1 MSNSFEEME
10 DWQKK
15 EEVECIQESIDFKY
29 KKARNTLIWQ
39 NNKNKGNKKAQNFR
53 YYQRKKFQR
62 EEMDR
67 ELRAMGISV
76 EKERKQRISVI
87 SKTPIRIVGKKAE
100 ESVNKKKNPILE
112 SVRMKLREEA
122 EKNFLARTEI
132 SEQEWKDYQ
141 AQQRAMGLIEPEA

>member
-15 EEVECIQESIDFKY
+15 EEVERIQESIDFKY

-141 AQQRAMGLIEPEA
+141 AQRKAMGLE

>member
-1 MSNSFEEME
+1 MRELTEA
-10 DWQKK
+10 QKK
-15 EEVECIQESIDFKY
+15 EEIERIQESIDFKY

-67 ELRAMGISV
+67 SLRATGIEIV
-76 EKERKQRISVI
+76 RERKQRISVI
-87 SKTPIRIVGKKAE
+87 SKTPIRIVGNKAQS
-100 ESVNKKKNPILE
+100 SVNKKTNPILE
-112 SVRMKLREEA
+112 SVRMKMAEEA

-132 SEQEWKDYQ
+132 SEKEWKDYQ
-141 AQQRAMGLIEPEA
+141 AQRKAMDIEQERNLE

>member
-1 MSNSFEEME
+1 MRELTEA
-10 DWQKK
+10 QKK
-15 EEVECIQESIDFKY
+15 EETERIQESIDFKY

-53 YYQRKKFQR
+53 YYQSKKFQR

-87 SKTPIRIVGKKAE
+87 SKTPIKIIGTKAQ
-100 ESVNKKKNPILE
+100 ESVNRKINPILE
-112 SVRMKLREEA
+112 SVRMKMAEEA

-132 SEQEWKDYQ
+132 SEKEWKDYQ
-141 AQQRAMGLIEPEA
+141 AQRKAMDIEQERNLE

>member
-1 MSNSFEEME
+1 MRELTEV
-10 DWQKK
+10 QKK
-15 EEVECIQESIDFKY
+15 EEIERIQESIDFKY
-29 KKARNTLIWQ
+29 KRARNTLIWQ

-87 SKTPIRIVGKKAE
+87 SKTPIRIIGTKAQS
-100 ESVNKKKNPILE
+100 SVNKKTNPIIE
-112 SVRMKLREEA
+112 SVRMKMAEEA

-132 SEQEWKDYQ
+132 SEGEWKDYQ
-141 AQQRAMGLIEPEA
+141 AQRKAMDIEQERNLE

>member
-15 EEVECIQESIDFKY
+15 EEVERIQESIDFKY

-87 SKTPIRIVGKKAE
+87 SKTPIRIVGKKAQ

-141 AQQRAMGLIEPEA
+141 AQRKAMGLE

>member
-15 EEVECIQESIDFKY
+15 EEVERIQESIDFKY

-132 SEQEWKDYQ
+132 SEGEWKDYQ
-141 AQQRAMGLIEPEA
+141 AQRKVMGLG

>member
-15 EEVECIQESIDFKY
+15 EEVERIQESIDFKY

-67 ELRAMGISV
+67 ALRATGIEIV
-76 EKERKQRISVI
+76 RERKQRISVI
-87 SKTPIRIVGKKAE
+87 SKTPIRIVGKKAQS
-100 ESVNKKKNPILE
+100 SVNRKTNPILE
-112 SVRMKLREEA
+112 SVRMKMAEEA

-141 AQQRAMGLIEPEA
+141 AQQRAMGIESE

>member
-15 EEVECIQESIDFKY
+15 EEIERIQESIDFKY
-29 KKARNTLIWQ
+29 KRARNTLIWQ

-67 ELRAMGISV
+67 SLRAMGISV

-87 SKTPIRIVGKKAE
+87 SKTPIRIVGNKAQ
-100 ESVNKKKNPILE
+100 ESVNKRKNPILE
-112 SVRMKLREEA
+112 SVRMKMAEEA

-132 SEQEWKDYQ
+132 SEREWKDYQ
-141 AQQRAMGLIEPEA
+141 AQRKAMGLIEPET